1 MQSFGNN
8 LNVNDTRTGSAMRK
22 SVLNS
27 LGKYKI
33 TNKNLLLEL
42 SKAFLTCN
50 DGLSDRFP
58 VIGSL
63 QSRRFCSV
71 KLGSINRMLILL
83 LHLTLQL

>member
-63 QSRRFCSV
+63 QKAFLQCEC
-71 KLGSINRMLILL
+71 SINRTLILL